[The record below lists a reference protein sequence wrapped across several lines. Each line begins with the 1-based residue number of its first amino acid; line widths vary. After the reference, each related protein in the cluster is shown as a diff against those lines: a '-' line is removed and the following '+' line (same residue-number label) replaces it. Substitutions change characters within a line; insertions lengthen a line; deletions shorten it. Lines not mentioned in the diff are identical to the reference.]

1 MKVLFLEDLNDYVIM
16 WFRLLDNQNSYL
28 GLILPGMVVSQE
40 EGKSHSQTRQL
51 FPSPLMA
58 FHQLFSW
65 ISLGYNQ
72 EVAFS
77 TERLV
82 FLKHNIIHP
91 LSFTISE
98 QADNQYL
105 LIY

>member
-1 MKVLFLEDLNDYVIM
+1 
-16 WFRLLDNQNSYL
+16 
-28 GLILPGMVVSQE
+28 MVVSQE

-58 FHQLFSW
+58 FRQLFSW

-72 EVAFS
+72 EAAFS

-82 FLKHNIIHP
+82 FLKHSIIHP
-91 LSFTISE
+91 LNLTISE
-98 QADNQYL
+98 QAHIKHL
-105 LIY
+105 LICKHSTGLLSPYIPLCSYF